1 MGRIARRNM
10 AIQKHGATFD
20 TVEELVAYERALG
33 LVPAAPAARP
43 IRTGGMKLQ
52 APKPSAAELKQR
64 EIRRAGAGPRKPAS
78 AKQLY
83 TLIGKSIGGLGS
95 YCPAA
100 LMAVTGPEEG
110 RHELALREMGL
121 TPERAS
127 AVVDAMIDAGVATWY
142 PPKELSQITAARA
155 LLENVGGVSCPVV
168 RNARSNPWPFSSTKK
183 KRKVEIVHGA
193 RGRYWA
199 YVDDRLIGDFAT
211 EGEAS
216 TAAARLAKSNP
227 RLEGRVQD
235 AKYVGRPQETLQV
248 FGLPGGNTKV
258 VWNIRNRNGTL
269 IPFDPSAVLVRNG
282 GSFYFQGLLAPGA
295 RAFDDDPELYSVI
308 IPSGSTHAQALD
320 RILLALDQYPAPIP
334 PAKLEGVFDPSRR
347 GPGRVDVR
355 WGVVDG
361 TKITKSNPRLG
372 PNDVW
377 PPPGMYAIPGR
388 RPKNE
393 LFYGPVQKRAGSSGF
408 LPYAYEQFAKA
419 NPRVQRVPHGPSQFR
434 LEYPFNG
441 GLAVYNVRVSP
452 TGHAMAQLDRKHS
465 YAYGRQ
471 KPVSQVVVRSAEDA
485 LNQAVALSEEINTI
499 YQNATKGG
507 FHERFGRLS
516 TGTHDAI
523 DELRSRAELLEK
535 LAYALQKRSE
545 NVPAWANNNPW
556 PIEVADPIA
565 LNAGPFWPD
574 MYPTGIRGYPG
585 VYEIPPA
592 EASKN
597 PRRKRRR

>member
-43 IRTGGMKLQ
+43 SRTGGMKLQ
-52 APKPSAAELKQR
+52 APKPSPATLKER
-64 EIRRAGAGPRKPAS
+64 EIRRSGAGPRKPAS

-142 PPKELSQITAARA
+142 PPKELSRMHAARA
-155 LLENVGGVSCPVV
+155 ILESVGGVSCPVT
-168 RNARSNPWPFSSTKK
+168 RNARSNPWPFSSAKK

-216 TAAARLAKSNP
+216 AAAARLAKSNP
-227 RLEGRVQD
+227 R
-235 AKYVGRPQETLQV
+235 
-248 FGLPGGNTKV
+248 
-258 VWNIRNRNGTL
+258 
-269 IPFDPSAVLVRNG
+269 
-282 GSFYFQGLLAPGA
+282 
-295 RAFDDDPELYSVI
+295 
-308 IPSGSTHAQALD
+308 
-320 RILLALDQYPAPIP
+320 
-334 PAKLEGVFDPSRR
+334 
-347 GPGRVDVR
+347 
-355 WGVVDG
+355 
-361 TKITKSNPRLG
+361 
-372 PNDVW
+372 DVW

-419 NPRVQRVPHGPSQFR
+419 NPGVALVEFDSLIAKEDAKIRQLRKKLDDPRTKAAKRQELMRLLQAAEHAKAVYGRGKAFVLSKANPRIQRVPHGPSQFR

-441 GLAVYNVRVSP
+441 GLAVYDVRVSP
-452 TGHAMAQLDRKHS
+452 TGHAMAQLDRKRS
-465 YAYGRQ
+465 YSYGRQ
-471 KPVSQVVVRSAEDA
+471 KPVPQIVVRSASDA
-485 LNQAVALSEEINTI
+485 LDQAVALSEEINTI
-499 YQNATKGG
+499 YRSAREGG